1 MISIALGNLFWGRFM
16 SMAAAASGK
25 LDIGRV
31 LGGTFKVAGRNIIPF
46 AVLGLILAGLP
57 TGVMTYFQAQAV
69 ASQASNIAAGSFPL
83 NATYLTGAGVGFLVA
98 MVSMSVLQG
107 ALIYATVQ
115 DMNGQR
121 ASIPDALTTGL
132 RNFLPLI
139 GLSIVATFG
148 LGLGAILLIVPFFI
162 LACMW
167 CVAGPALIVD
177 RTGVMGA
184 FGRSAQLTKGNRW
197 RIFGLFVVVWLLL
210 LVVGMVLGLASA
222 ASIYSTPG
230 ALENPAAAALSP
242 LNIVINIVQQTIT
255 GVLFTT
261 LFSVLYVELRRA
273 KEGLGAEGLA
283 EIFS

>member
-1 MISIALGNLFWGRFM
+1 
-16 SMAAAASGK
+16 
-25 LDIGRV
+25 
-31 LGGTFKVAGRNIIPF
+31 
-46 AVLGLILAGLP
+46 
-57 TGVMTYFQAQAV
+57 MTYLQGQWFAGQAAE
-69 ASQASNIAAGSFPL
+69 ITAGGFPL
-83 NATYLTGAGVGFLVA
+83 NANYLGGAGLGLLVA
-98 MVSMSVLQG
+98 MVSTAVLQG

-121 ASIPDALTTGL
+121 ATIADALATGL

-139 GLSIVATFG
+139 GLSILAI
-148 LGLGAILLIVPFFI
+148 LGLAFGMLLLIVPFFI

-184 FGRSAQLTKGNRW
+184 FGRSNQLTKGNRW
-197 RIFGLFVVVWLLL
+197 RIFGLFVVIWLLL
-210 LVVGMVLGLASA
+210 SVVSTVLGLATA
-222 ASIYSTPG
+222 ASLYSAG
-230 ALENPAAAALSP
+230 ALANPAAAVLSP
-242 LNIVINIVQQTIT
+242 VNIVVNIVQQTIT
-255 GVLFTT
+255 GVIFTA